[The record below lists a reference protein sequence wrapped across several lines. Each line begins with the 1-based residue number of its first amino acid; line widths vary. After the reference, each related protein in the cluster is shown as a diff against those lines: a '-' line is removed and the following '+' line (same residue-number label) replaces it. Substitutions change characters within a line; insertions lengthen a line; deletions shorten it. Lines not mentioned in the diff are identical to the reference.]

1 MKRTAPKIVVTTAS
15 AIAQSR
21 WGPAPSTIGIGP
33 TNTTAPKVAGVPE
46 RTIATTTK
54 IVPTKIKI
62 KPKRNRL
69 SGIDHGIV
77 SNN

>member
-1 MKRTAPKIVVTTAS
+1 MATAR
-15 AIAQSR
+15 AIAQMK

-33 TNTTAPKVAGVPE
+33 TNTTTPKVAGVPE
-46 RTIATTTK
+46 RTIAAVTK
-54 IVPTKIKI
+54 IVPTKIKK

-69 SGIDHGIV
+69 SGIDHGMV